1 MAKSWSRQAPTPKT
15 MITAQLAMP
24 VALKAALSVRVAIGP
39 RLEVPSLRSFRI
51 AQVRIDRKVALIP
64 TTKTRLARSGQR
76 IRPVA

>member
-1 MAKSWSRQAPTPKT
+1 

-24 VALKAALSVRVAIGP
+24 VALKAALSVRVAMGP
-39 RLEVPSLRSFRI
+39 RLEVPSLRSLRI